1 MYPVSVEFNQ
11 KMRAVIR
18 RIYAKVI
25 IDYLSTDID
34 QNVTITLE
42 EI

>member
-11 KMRAVIR
+11 KMKAAIR

-25 IDYLSTDID
+25 IDYSSTDID